1 MRLKVIYTEKFS
13 NMPVSTRCLYFE
25 LIHTADENHVC
36 KRPAFVLKRGNY
48 TQDDLLILVERGFAK
63 VVQEGVELTA

>member
-1 MRLKVIYTEKFS
+1 MKLNVIHTEKFS

-36 KRPAFVLKRGNY
+36 KSAGAVLKRGNY
-48 TQDDLLILVERGFAK
+48 AQDDLVFLIERGFAQI
-63 VVQEGVELTA
+63 VQEGVELTA

>member
-1 MRLKVIYTEKFS
+1 MKLNVIHTEKFS

-36 KRPAFVLKRGNY
+36 KSAGAVLKRGNY
-48 TQDDLLILVERGFAK
+48 A
-63 VVQEGVELTA
+63 

>member
-36 KRPAFVLKRGNY
+36 KRAGAVLKRGNY
-48 TQDDLLILVERGFAK
+48 ALDDLVILIKKGFAK